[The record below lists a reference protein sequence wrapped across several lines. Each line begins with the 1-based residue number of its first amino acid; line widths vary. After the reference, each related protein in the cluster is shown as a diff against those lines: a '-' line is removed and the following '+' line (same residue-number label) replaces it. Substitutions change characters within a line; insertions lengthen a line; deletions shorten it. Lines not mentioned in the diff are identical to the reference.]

1 MVHFFL
7 CPEIFH
13 GKHKDG
19 KRTEKENSSRNTKTH
34 RGNKNEIKSKLAQVQ
49 KLGNKK

>member
-13 GKHKDG
+13 GRHKDG
-19 KRTEKENSSRNTKTH
+19 KQQQKHKTH